1 MPVES
6 AGDLAGM
13 FADFAE
19 GGTLTL
25 GALGGQV
32 VQVRAIMDRPEER
45 LTGGRLVQPAAQ
57 ARIRASSLPTR
68 PRAGDVLT
76 LAAPLGTFKVASCD
90 ADATGAV
97 LLLTLTR

>member
-6 AGDLAGM
+6 AADLAGM

-19 GGTLTL
+19 VGTLTL
-25 GALGGQV
+25 GALGGQAV
-32 VQVRAIMDRPEER
+32 SVRVILERPEER
-45 LTGGRLVQPAAQ
+45 LTGGRMVQPASS
-57 ARIRASSLPTR
+57 ARLRSSSVPAR

-76 LAAPLGTFKVASCD
+76 LSTGLGAFKVASCE
-90 ADATGAV
+90 ADPTGAV